1 MFNGKVWGE
10 EMKLATKTERIRAFK
25 AEQGIV
31 TKKPTGHDWQA
42 YCAIRYS
49 IYQATGFS
57 EVVAIRNLCEILRL
71 QCPL

>member
-1 MFNGKVWGE
+1 MQ
-10 EMKLATKTERIRAFK
+10 EMKLFNYAPTKAERIRAFK

-31 TKKPTGHDWQA
+31 TKKPAGRDWQA
-42 YCAIRYS
+42 YCAIRDS

-57 EVVAIRNLCEILRL
+57 EVAAIRNLCEILRL